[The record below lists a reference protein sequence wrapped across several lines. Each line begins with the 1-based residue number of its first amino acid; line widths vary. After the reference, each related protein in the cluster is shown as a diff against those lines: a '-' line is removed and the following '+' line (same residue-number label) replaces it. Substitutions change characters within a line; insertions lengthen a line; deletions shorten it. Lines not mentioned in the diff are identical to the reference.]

1 MIRCPLRNQRSHSSR
16 SSDVGKLLSNPPIAL
31 KEVVRGKK
39 LCLARFRAVEVAVD
53 NVKDYLT
60 GRRVW
65 ILSECIYR
73 PPSDEVI
80 RQSRKSLRQ
89 RRQPFRCGA
98 AVIIRKGEEPAARPL
113 DTLVAR
119 RGGSAVA
126 GRDEADG
133 KAILKLLHG
142 ATRR

>member
-1 MIRCPLRNQRSHSSR
+1 M
-16 SSDVGKLLSNPPIAL
+16 
-31 KEVVRGKK
+31 
-39 LCLARFRAVEVAVD
+39 AVD

-80 RQSRKSLRQ
+80 RQSCKSLRQ

-133 KAILKLLHG
+133 KAILNSCTVPPGGDDPPSSTTITSNESVGNCCRASASRHPGNSAGRK
-142 ATRR
+142 